1 MEKTYNVTVLF
12 GNGQPIKTVV
22 MAKTAFA
29 AQEQAMKRYPC
40 ARRALVKN
48 INNSPTTYAQ

>member
-1 MEKTYNVTVLF
+1 MERTYNVTVLF

-22 MAKTAFA
+22 IAKTAFA

-48 INNSPTTYAQ
+48 ANNSLVTNKQ

>member
-22 MAKTAFA
+22 IAKTAFA
-29 AQEQAMKRYPC
+29 AQEQALKRYPC
-40 ARRALVKN
+40 AHRALVKN
-48 INNSPTTYAQ
+48 INNSSTTYAQ